1 MAVRSW
7 TADARAAR
15 AWDGVVCFW
24 VVLWLAVGALVG
36 YEMWRLTGLSQSAVD
51 SGRALGTAGQALQD
65 LSGLPFIGSRTGEL
79 GDQVAS
85 SGGSIVDSGTRAGGS
100 IRALGVLMG
109 VVIALAPTGPVL
121 LLYVPSRAR
130 RRRENRALGVAL
142 RDPQRSEQ
150 AIAHLARQA
159 VANLGFAQLVA
170 VTDDPGADLAADRHE
185 HLARAEMRRLGLSEA
200 LLTNRP

>member
-24 VVLWLAVGALVG
+24 VVLWLVVGAAVG
-36 YEMWRLTGLSQSAVD
+36 YEMWQLTGLSQSAVD
-51 SGRALGTAGQALQD
+51 SGRALGTAGRALQD
-65 LSGLPFIGSRTGEL
+65 LSGLPLIGSRTGHL
-79 GDQVAS
+79 GDQVVT

-100 IRALGVLMG
+100 IRALSVLTG
-109 VVIALAPTGPVL
+109 LVIALAPTGPLL

-130 RRRENRALGVAL
+130 WRRENRALEAAL
-142 RDPQRSEQ
+142 KDPQRTGQ
-150 AIAHLARQA
+150 AMAQLARRA

-170 VTDDPGADLAADRHE
+170 VSEDPDADLAAGRYE
-185 HLARAEMRRLGLSEA
+185 QLARAEMRRVGLPESM
-200 LLTNRP
+200 LTRRA